1 MVKMTHDPKPVNTS
15 SANNKENFN
24 TGKNAN
30 LQQLNKAIVDKN
42 NTIVLIEINKFRLMF
57 KIYEKLKKIAP
68 EEKNLHSVLGNEIL
82 QRV

>member
-1 MVKMTHDPKPVNTS
+1 MTHDPKTVNTS

-30 LQQLNKAIVDKN
+30 LQQLNKAIIDKN
-42 NTIVLIEINKFRLMF
+42 NTIILIEINKFRLMF

-68 EEKNLHSVLGNEIL
+68 EEKTLHSVLGNEIL

>member
-1 MVKMTHDPKPVNTS
+1 MAKMTHDPKTVNTS

-30 LQQLNKAIVDKN
+30 LQQLNKAIIDKN
-42 NTIVLIEINKFRLMF
+42 NTIILIEINKFRLMF

-68 EEKNLHSVLGNEIL
+68 
-82 QRV
+82 